1 MQLSSSEYEVILSIV
16 SGMIGIIVGS
26 VAFYF
31 SNKILEDRKVFL
43 STKRDQLKYVFAPLD
58 ILVRTNGMAFERYF
72 APKTTIEDKEY
83 IEKNVWYPNHL
94 EIKQILMK
102 HAHLLNEVPDVLL
115 KLLNHINVWLSEYKL
130 VYEEKNKKPPV
141 FVKYK
146 GYSYP
151 REVDDYIKNEAAK
164 LRSRLNL

>member
-1 MQLSSSEYEVILSIV
+1 MQLGSNEYEVILSIV
-16 SGMIGIIVGS
+16 SGLIGIIVGS
-26 VAFYF
+26 VSFYF

-58 ILVRTNGMAFERYF
+58 ILVRINGMEFERYL
-72 APKTTIEDKEY
+72 APKTTIADKEY
-83 IEKNVWYPNHL
+83 IEKNVWYPNHQ
-94 EIKQILMK
+94 EIKEILMK

-115 KLLNHINVWLSEYKL
+115 ELLNHINVWLSEYKL
-130 VYEEKNKKPPV
+130 VYEKKSKKPPV

-151 REVDDYIKNEAAK
+151 RKVDDYIKNEAAK
-164 LRSRLNL
+164 LRKLLNL